1 MRSVLEKEFTQN
13 RKEQDRQLYP
23 VLAASQR
30 VYTMYESFGYEWS
43 ESDMT
48 AGEYVPSN
56 VASRTRNSPAKDKD
70 NNVESPVAHRGGN
83 QSPRVLRSSPA
94 PDKTG
99 FAFDDTGPPRPHL
112 VPPRKKSAAS
122 AASFGLEELQQKD
135 QALKAAA
142 AAAKKKK
149 AQEEAQTAKVPDSV
163 NLAPEQPPSKAAPAQ
178 TRTSPRKQSVPQR
191 LCQAAPDTTEAPKA
205 ANIWMPPVEVA
216 AEEVYELDAPWWMR
230 TGVESKVKK
239 GEKTGPYKAQELLE
253 LIHSARPSFKQA
265 TTYIIHNCKKKKH
278 EHHPQRVHGAEVGHQ
293 PPQQDL
299 HAAQDQSGRQLQGST
314 ARDRGKGRG

>member
-1 MRSVLEKEFTQN
+1 MGCHSDVCMRSVLEKEFTQN
-13 RKEQDRQLYP
+13 RKEQHRQLYQ
-23 VLAASQR
+23 VLAVEQR

-56 VASRTRNSPAKDKD
+56 VASRTRNSPAKDKA
-70 NNVESPVAHRGGN
+70 NNFESPVAHRGGN

-122 AASFGLEELQQKD
+122 AASFGLEEVQKKD

-149 AQEEAQTAKVPDSV
+149 AQEEA
-163 NLAPEQPPSKAAPAQ
+163 
-178 TRTSPRKQSVPQR
+178 
-191 LCQAAPDTTEAPKA
+191 
-205 ANIWMPPVEVA
+205 
-216 AEEVYELDAPWWMR
+216 
-230 TGVESKVKK
+230 
-239 GEKTGPYKAQELLE
+239 
-253 LIHSARPSFKQA
+253 
-265 TTYIIHNCKKKKH
+265 
-278 EHHPQRVHGAEVGHQ
+278 
-293 PPQQDL
+293 
-299 HAAQDQSGRQLQGST
+299 
-314 ARDRGKGRG
+314 